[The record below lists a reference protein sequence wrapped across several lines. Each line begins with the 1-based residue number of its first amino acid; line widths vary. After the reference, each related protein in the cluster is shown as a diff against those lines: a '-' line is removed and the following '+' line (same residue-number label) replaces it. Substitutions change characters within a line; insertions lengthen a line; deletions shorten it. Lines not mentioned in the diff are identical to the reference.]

1 MIYLNKDMVL
11 NTLRDLTPDVID
23 NEKTEEIYNR
33 MKMAQSVVEKIP
45 GWIPRSKKETKDSL
59 FKKYLV
65 TIDDGLTKYIEIMM
79 YHEGFGYVEMD
90 EWKNNL
96 DRYVT
101 AWMPLCEVYN
111 G

>member
-1 MIYLNKDMVL
+1 MVL

-33 MKMAQSVVEKIP
+33 MKMVQSVVEKIP
-45 GWIPRSKKETKDSL
+45 GWIPRSKKEPKNNL

-65 TIDDGLTKYIEIMM
+65 TIDDGISKYVSIMM
-79 YHEGFGYVEMD
+79 YDNGFGYVAMN
-90 EWKNNL
+90 EWIDSL
-96 DRYVT
+96 DKYVT
-101 AWMPLCEVYN
+101 AWMPLCEAYN